1 MNIKNEV
8 LYRVYFILF
17 AVIVPFAFMLMYKT
31 AYISYKEGEYWR
43 KKGSDLHIES
53 KLLEADRGNI
63 LSENGDLMATSIPFF
78 DLYFDPNSTGMSDQV
93 FNEHIDSLAYM
104 MSTYVDKR
112 YTSEGF
118 KEFLVEKR
126 RNNVR
131 YVLIKKRASYEE
143 KRFIESFP
151 LFRLGQMRGGFIV
164 RQRNERVRPFG
175 VLAQRTI
182 GYVRDNAK
190 PVGLEA
196 VFDNA
201 LGGRP
206 GSQAMLC
213 VDKPNDIWI
222 PINALTQVE
231 PKRGDDIKT
240 TLDINMQDVVHNA
253 LTRAMNY
260 HQAEWGTAVVM
271 EVKTGAIRAIANL
284 GRTADGW
291 WETYNHAVGTAIEPG
306 STFKLASMMAILE
319 DGKAELSDPI
329 SIERGRTRFFNDYME
344 DASPSSK
351 SMDTIT
357 IQRAFEISSNVG
369 MAKLVQ
375 QYYGNKENNNNNQG
389 AARFIEHLKDF
400 NLHLPTGIEVA
411 GEATP
416 YIKEAY
422 SAADDWSG
430 TTLPWMAIGYE
441 LKLTPLQLLTFY
453 NAVAND
459 GEMMKPFLVSEIQR
473 DGYPVQLFRPT
484 VIKRRIASR
493 NTISKAKILLEQV
506 VEQGTAEKL
515 KHPDS
520 LYRFAGKTG
529 TAQIGYR
536 KISNVTL
543 IKGHQASFAGY
554 FPADNPMY
562 SCIVVISN
570 PQNHGYYGSDVA
582 GPVFREIA
590 DYCYVSAT
598 QLHQAINEDKPAPL
612 TSRQLPINHAGLT
625 TDIQFLLGKLNLKYY
640 NKEQPDTWSLIKAKS
655 DSLYLENK
663 IINQKIMPN
672 VSGLGLRDAIYLLE
686 NMGLSVS
693 AAGIG
698 KVKRQSV
705 PPGTRLRG
713 QHVKLT
719 LE

>member
-17 AVIVPFAFMLMYKT
+17 AVIVPFAFTLIYKT
-31 AYISYKEGEYWR
+31 AFISYTEGEYWR

-53 KLLEADRGNI
+53 RLIEADRGNI
-63 LSENGDLMATSIPFF
+63 LSEHGDLMATSIPFF
-78 DLYFDPNSTGMSDQV
+78 DLYFDPNSTGMSEEV

-104 MSTYVDKR
+104 MSRHVDKSFTPGG
-112 YTSEGF
+112 Y
-118 KEFLVEKR
+118 KAFLIEKR
-126 RNNVR
+126 KQNVR

-151 LFRLGQMRGGFIV
+151 LFKLGQNRGGFIV

-196 VFDNA
+196 VFDNQ

-231 PKRGDDIKT
+231 PKRGDDVKT
-240 TLDINMQDVVHNA
+240 TLNVNMQDVVHQA

-284 GRTADGW
+284 GRTEEGW

-306 STFKLASMMAILE
+306 STFKLASMMAVLE
-319 DGKAELSDPI
+319 DGMAELTDLI

-344 DASPSSK
+344 DSSPNSK
-351 SMDTIT
+351 LLDTIT
-357 IQRAFEISSNVG
+357 IQRAFELSSNVG
-369 MAKLVQ
+369 MAKLVNSL
-375 QYYGNKENNNNNQG
+375 YGEKSRGNGREG
-389 AARFIEHLKDF
+389 AARFIERLKEF

-422 SAADDWSG
+422 SPAHDWSG

-441 LKLTPLQLLTFY
+441 LRMTPLQLLTFY

-459 GEMMKPFLVSEIQR
+459 GEMMKPYLVAEIQR
-473 DGYPVQLFRPT
+473 DGQPVQIFRPT
-484 VIKRRIASR
+484 VIKRKIASR
-493 NTISKAKILLEQV
+493 STIKKAKTLLEQV

-529 TAQIGYR
+529 TAQIGYK
-536 KISNVTL
+536 KISNITV

-570 PQNHGYYGSDVA
+570 PQHNGYYGSDVA

-598 QLHQAINEDKPAPL
+598 HLHQAINAEKAQPL
-612 TSRQLPINHAGLT
+612 TNRHLPVNHAGLT
-625 TDIQFLLGKLNLKYY
+625 TDLQFLLSKLNLKYFA
-640 NKEQPDTWSLIKAKS
+640 EESLSTWSLLKAKS
-655 DSLYLENK
+655 DQLILEK
-663 IINQKIMPN
+663 KQISEKLMPN
-672 VSGLGLRDAIYLLE
+672 VIGLGLRDAIYLLE
-686 NMGLSVS
+686 NLGLSVS
-693 AAGIG
+693 ASGIG
-698 KVKRQSV
+698 KVRRQSIA
-705 PPGTRLRG
+705 PGTRLRG
-713 QHVKLT
+713 QHVNLS